1 MFDFS
6 MTQIVLIAVTALVC
20 IGPKELPG
28 ALRSVG
34 KMVGKARGMARE
46 FQTNVDDMMR
56 ESELDEVKK
65 QVQRLEYEGVDS
77 VIEKTVDPKG
87 ELRQIGQTIESAS
100 AEPVAP
106 ATAPAIAAPAPAPVI
121 EAATKT

>member
-1 MFDFS
+1 MA
-6 MTQIVLIAVTALVC
+6 QIALIAVTALVC

-65 QVQRLEYEGVDS
+65 QVQRLEYEGVDA
-77 VIEKTVDPKG
+77 VIEKAVDPKG
-87 ELRQIGQTIESAS
+87 ELRQLSQTIETAG
-100 AEPVAP
+100 AEPIAPVAEMP
-106 ATAPAIAAPAPAPVI
+106 APTAPTPALAAPGEAPQKA
-121 EAATKT
+121 